1 MPTETDPRYP
11 IVLERTGRQIN
22 SLLQDMSHLYDAMVA
37 TNDKANML
45 ETLLPNCRA
54 EWDAGLLDTDGL
66 LSALYDAHSAR
77 HKAAR
82 AEFDFYA
89 MEAQIEYLREVEAVL
104 QAGFP

>member
-37 TNDKANML
+37 TDAKANAL
-45 ETLLPNCRA
+45 ESMLPNCRA
-54 EWDAGLLDTDGL
+54 EWKVGLLDTDGL
-66 LSALYDAHSAR
+66 LEILWDAHSAR
-77 HKAAR
+77 QKAAR

-89 MEAQIEYLREVEAVL
+89 MEEKIEYLREVEAVL

>member
-1 MPTETDPRYP
+1 MSTETDSRYS

-22 SLLQDMSHLYDAMVA
+22 SLLQDMSHLYDAMVTA
-37 TNDKANML
+37 DARANAL
-45 ETLLPNCRA
+45 ESMLPNCRA
-54 EWDAGLLDTDGL
+54 EWKVGLLDTDGL
-66 LSALYDAHSAR
+66 LSALNDAHSAR

-104 QAGFP
+104 QAGYP